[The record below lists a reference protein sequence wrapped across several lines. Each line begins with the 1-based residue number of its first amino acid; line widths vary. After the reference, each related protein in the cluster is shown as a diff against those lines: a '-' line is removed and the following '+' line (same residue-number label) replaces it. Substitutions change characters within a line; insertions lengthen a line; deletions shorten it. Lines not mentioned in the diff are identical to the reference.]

1 MRGFPSGSAYSGH
14 WGLACTFCDLFPI
27 ETLEALHF
35 AGLFSC
41 RFVRLKHPLK
51 LPLLQKFLCLGS
63 HFRILK
69 QRCPRSVLP
78 FCKFFLRFLLFF
90 YASRPA
96 VNRLFSSFLK
106 RFLLLFKKS
115 FAACIFQSASRIPG
129 TMIARFNSRLRFFEP
144 CRSTFRS
151 TGLSTSP
158 AVPHSLFSA
167 LRKEGGA
174 VSRLLLLRKDPY
186 FPRYST
192 MASPASI
199 PLVSAQPTP
208 QEPGKFAPSTPPTTS
223 PAA

>member
-1 MRGFPSGSAYSGH
+1 MPVCPAETPAEAPFAAKISLPRQPLPHFEAALPALCFAVLQIFSALPALLLRFPSGGQPA
-14 WGLACTFCDLFPI
+14 FFVFPQ
-27 ETLEALHF
+27 AL
-35 AGLFSC
+35 
-41 RFVRLKHPLK
+41 
-51 LPLLQKFLCLGS
+51 
-63 HFRILK
+63 
-69 QRCPRSVLP
+69 
-78 FCKFFLRFLLFF
+78 
-90 YASRPA
+90 
-96 VNRLFSSFLK
+96 SSFVQKDSL
-106 RFLLLFKKS
+106 
-115 FAACIFQSASRIPG
+115 AACIFQSASRIPG